1 MKYLKAVLPLSA
13 TAFGAICL
21 ASIAAVSDVLE
32 FNVST
37 VPCIAENVTAGIA
50 KDKTWKVLHRETD
63 SSNID
68 KNRTFACAN
77 FKGTDSCDEFP
88 FASTTESTA
97 LRLAGNRKHTI
108 RNAPITQQ
116 RSQGGTISAFYQN
129 KKIGQ
134 GDAFTVSVVGAGVC
148 QIKQQNP

>member
-1 MKYLKAVLPLSA
+1 MKHIKKVLALS
-13 TAFGAICL
+13 TTVFGSICL
-21 ASIAAVSDVLE
+21 AGVAATTDILE
-32 FNVST
+32 FNAST

-50 KDKTWKVLHRETD
+50 KDKTWRVLHREMD
-63 SSNID
+63 SSNIG

-97 LRLAGNRKHTI
+97 LRLAGTRKHAI
-108 RNAPITQQ
+108 RNAPLTQQ
-116 RSQGGTISAFYQN
+116 RSQGGVMSTFYGN

-134 GDAFTVSVVGAGVC
+134 GDAFTVSVAGAGVC
-148 QIKQQNP
+148 QIPQQN